1 MLPGIDQQDLC
12 GFQISEYLQELSMQ
26 AASDNFHGI
35 NGQSFG
41 EGVMPLL
48 RSRSTSCSEDALSM
62 LLMMWTAETIK
73 SSDGVTSTYLTA
85 LLSHLDTDCYHP
97 IADCGCG
104 HRIRWVKYSECE
116 FNNAREIEIVIVSY

>member
-1 MLPGIDQQDLC
+1 MLPEIDQQDLC

-62 LLMMWTAETIK
+62 LLMMWIAETIK

-97 IADCGCG
+97 IAGVVTG
-104 HRIRWVKYSECE
+104 SVGL
-116 FNNAREIEIVIVSY
+116 NTVNANSTTLGKSKLL